1 MTDREIEILLQ
12 TADEETV
19 WKAYAKAEEER

>member
-1 MTDREIEILLQ
+1 MTEREIEILLQ